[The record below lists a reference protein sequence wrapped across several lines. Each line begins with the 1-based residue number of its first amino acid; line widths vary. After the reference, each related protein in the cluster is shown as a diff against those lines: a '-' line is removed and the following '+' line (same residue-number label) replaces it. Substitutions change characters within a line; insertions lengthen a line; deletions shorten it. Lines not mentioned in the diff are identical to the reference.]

1 MAGSAGFHP
10 VNTPRHT
17 GNFEKINLPPPS
29 LQKHETFP
37 ESLSMKLRLALFLM
51 AIFAA
56 VSGCAER
63 GVIAERPVSTEN
75 DTYRLDTGDK
85 LRIVVFG
92 QAELSGD
99 FTVDSSGAVSM
110 PLMPPIQARGLTTDE
125 FEDVVAAQLGTTLL
139 RNPNV
144 SVQVT
149 EFRPFFILGEVQR
162 AGQYPYVNGM
172 TVQSAVAVAGGFT
185 YRADEDRVKITRNR
199 GDHIVELGVDSTA
212 PVLPGDTILVRERYF

>member
-1 MAGSAGFHP
+1 
-10 VNTPRHT
+10 
-17 GNFEKINLPPPS
+17 
-29 LQKHETFP
+29 
-37 ESLSMKLRLALFLM
+37 MKLRLALVLM

-56 VSGCAER
+56 AAGCAER
-63 GVIAERPVSTEN
+63 GIIAERPVSTEN
-75 DTYRLDTGDK
+75 DVYVLDTGDR

-92 QAELSGD
+92 QPDLSGE
-99 FTVDSSGAVSM
+99 FAVDSTGTVSM
-110 PLMPPIQARGLTTDE
+110 PLMPPIPARGLTTDE
-125 FEDVVAAQLGTTLL
+125 FEDVVAAELGRTLL

-172 TVQSAVAVAGGFT
+172 TVQSAVAIAGGFT

-199 GDHIVELGVDSTA
+199 GDRIVEIGVDSNE

>member
-1 MAGSAGFHP
+1 MDFARVSARQDGLSQPGVAKKLTLPAVLSGSA
-10 VNTPRHT
+10 
-17 GNFEKINLPPPS
+17 
-29 LQKHETFP
+29 ETATEAPF
-37 ESLSMKLRLALFLM
+37 MKLRLALVLM

-56 VSGCAER
+56 ATGCAER
-63 GVIAERPVSTEN
+63 GIIAERPISTEN
-75 DTYRLDTGDK
+75 DVYILDTGDK

-92 QAELSGD
+92 QPDLSGD
-99 FTVDSSGAVSM
+99 FAVDSTGTVSM
-110 PLMPPIQARGLTTDE
+110 PLMPPIPARGLTTDE
-125 FEDVVAAQLGTTLL
+125 FEDVVAAELGRTLL

-172 TVQSAVAVAGGFT
+172 TVQSAVAIAGGFT
-185 YRADEDRVKITRNR
+185 YRADEDRVRITRNR
-199 GDHIVELGVDSTA
+199 GDRIVEIGVDSNE